1 MEIIAHMTKRP
12 LYALG
17 WAVWVGVAAWASLH
31 SPYPGFTGWDYVL
44 FAFLVMVPKGING
57 EFPALTDGPDDL
69 TPERKRRFVY
79 TLITLGLFACLL
91 SRHVSFLDNP
101 LVRVVIG

>member
-1 MEIIAHMTKRP
+1 MENIACMTKRP
-12 LYALG
+12 RYALA

-57 EFPALTDGPDDL
+57 EFPALTDSPDDL
-69 TPERKRRFVY
+69 TPGRKRRYVY

-91 SRHVSFLDNP
+91 SRHVSILDSP
-101 LVRVVIG
+101 LVRVFIG

>member
-1 MEIIAHMTKRP
+1 MENIAYMTKRAR
-12 LYALG
+12 YALA

-44 FAFLVMVPKGING
+44 FAFLVIVPKGIMG
-57 EFPALTDGPDDL
+57 DFPAMTDLDL
-69 TPERKRRFVY
+69 TPERKRRYVY

-91 SRHVSFLDNP
+91 SRHVSILDSP
-101 LVRVVIG
+101 LVRVFIG